1 MEMVTS
7 WAVGMVSWGCVCV
20 RVRVRAKSLQS
31 CPTLYYTMGCS
42 PLDSSVHGI
51 LPWRIS
57 SVQSL
62 SHVWLFSTHGLQ
74 HTRLPCP
81 SPTPGACSNS
91 CPLSRWCHPTIS
103 SSVVPFSSCLQSS
116 PAWGAFQMSQFMEN
130 TKVDWHFR
138 LQGIFPIQGLKACL
152 LCLLHWLL
160 GSLPLAPHG
169 KPSWVLHMPKLN
181 IQYTLNMSSLLY
193 VNST

>member
-1 MEMVTS
+1 MVTS

-62 SHVWLFSTHGLQ
+62 SHV
-74 HTRLPCP
+74 
-81 SPTPGACSNS
+81 
-91 CPLSRWCHPTIS
+91 
-103 SSVVPFSSCLQSS
+103 
-116 PAWGAFQMSQFMEN
+116 
-130 TKVDWHFR
+130 
-138 LQGIFPIQGLKACL
+138 
-152 LCLLHWLL
+152 
-160 GSLPLAPHG
+160 
-169 KPSWVLHMPKLN
+169 
-181 IQYTLNMSSLLY
+181 
-193 VNST
+193 